1 MNVGRFV
8 TLLLAL
14 AALSGS
20 MLYYSLKSEP
30 ALKNGTNCFS
40 TTTVLPL
47 VNTNTGL
54 GMTATIAECD

>member
-1 MNVGRFV
+1 MTVGRFV

-14 AALSGS
+14 AALGAS
-20 MLYYSLKSEP
+20 MLYYSLKSVP
-30 ALKNGTNCFS
+30 ALKNGADCFS
-40 TTTVLPL
+40 KTTVLPL